1 MDWRADFIEAKY
13 HLTVAKRMM
22 RGYIEYPEKRFLIG
36 VINESSK
43 SASSL
48 IRAFL
53 IYEQMNIVGNKF
65 LVKNNKKELGLE
77 DFFKIASKY
86 LEITTYENLMKIF
99 EIKKARKIST
109 IELAKV
115 EKIILLIEGKYRVL
129 TVTRINEF
137 IDSIRDGIIAFPG
150 NVRQV

>member
-1 MDWRADFIEAKY
+1 MDWKADFIEAKY
-13 HLTVAKRMM
+13 HLTVAERMM
-22 RGYIEYPEKRFLIG
+22 EGYTEYPEKRFLIG

-53 IYEQMNIVGNKF
+53 IYEQMDIVGNKF
-65 LVKNNKKELGLE
+65 LVKNNKKELGLK

-99 EIKKARKIST
+99 EIKKARKISP
-109 IELAKV
+109 IELAKG